1 MKDIVKI
8 IRHYLLIS
16 IATTLI
22 LLFINCIILVYWL
35 HSSTQSANF
44 KYNIERLSQQLI
56 KTDEGYTLST
66 NGRNM
71 LQKYYVWAMLLD
83 DYGHVIWSENLPSE
97 IKLHY
102 TSSEIAGF
110 STWYLKDYP
119 VRVWANDY
127 GLLVAA
133 QPKHS
138 LWKFQLEAPE
148 KMLRSL
154 PSLFI
159 FVLICNILVSIFIC
173 LLLGLRFFHSLKKI
187 ISGIEDLTTKKP
199 VTLQTKGIL
208 KPLANNIN
216 MVSNELIRQ
225 QNLIKKRD
233 TARNNWIA
241 GVSHDIRTP
250 LSMIMGYSSTLENDP
265 HFSVEDR
272 KQFGIIRV
280 QSERIKS
287 LVDDLNLTVRLEYEM
302 QPLNIKPFYLSKLLR
317 ETVVDY
323 LNTLDFDQYAL
334 ELNISDSCQ
343 DFKINGDMMLF
354 KRALHNIIN
363 NCIKH
368 NPDGTEIFITLNL
381 ENEHYTLEI
390 KDTGTGF
397 DQSTLEKLNTTSQM
411 PTGID
416 HGLGL
421 FIVKQIAQVSGAQ
434 ISFTN
439 WHKGSCITFIF

>member
-1 MKDIVKI
+1 
-8 IRHYLLIS
+8 
-16 IATTLI
+16 
-22 LLFINCIILVYWL
+22 
-35 HSSTQSANF
+35 
-44 KYNIERLSQQLI
+44 
-56 KTDEGYTLST
+56 
-66 NGRNM
+66 
-71 LQKYYVWAMLLD
+71 
-83 DYGHVIWSENLPSE
+83 
-97 IKLHY
+97 
-102 TSSEIAGF
+102 
-110 STWYLKDYP
+110 
-119 VRVWANDY
+119 
-127 GLLVAA
+127 
-133 QPKHS
+133 
-138 LWKFQLEAPE
+138 
-148 KMLRSL
+148 
-154 PSLFI
+154 
-159 FVLICNILVSIFIC
+159 
-173 LLLGLRFFHSLKKI
+173 
-187 ISGIEDLTTKKP
+187 
-199 VTLQTKGIL
+199 
-208 KPLANNIN
+208 
-216 MVSNELIRQ
+216 
-225 QNLIKKRD
+225 
-233 TARNNWIA
+233 
-241 GVSHDIRTP
+241 
-250 LSMIMGYSSTLENDP
+250 MIMGYSSTLENDP
-265 HFSVEDR
+265 HFSVEDK

-343 DFKINGDMMLF
+343 DFRINGDMTLF